1 MVDLITSE
9 GTEVAVVPD
18 FWFQID
24 SCCYPSKR
32 TAGERPIV
40 MREQPQ
46 DDWYHYPAIV
56 VGTYGKSFY
65 TSVQIFCISFYST
78 GSYHDARKKLSLA
91 EITNEIPPSDPEGK
105 NLGRGKRQKK
115 PRVPYSPDDETSDE
129 EPIQPPKRPSASS
142 VINPN
147 IPKGLLASGQI
158 HQNIGKQWSQVRGAN
173 SLPSNTNSGSSGSSA
188 GHTSQC
194 PEGYVGQTC
203 GSSQPEE
210 TFDSAMYVDQITSQS
225 NIGTDELASQYSSSY
240 SAPSWFRPS
249 IGFQQPI
256 SASLSPVHRTPAT
269 RPLPYSAVT
278 ESHGSQF
285 GPPVGLQQSVAVIPS
300 SAEQPTPATRP
311 LPYSVTESHGSQFE
325 PSIGFQQHAA
335 VISAVQQN
343 PFVCPLP
350 YSGASA
356 IASSN
361 PISEFGSSSGFQH
374 QTKTIT
380 FSSKSNQSPLNSQT
394 QKKGYIFHLN

>member
-1 MVDLITSE
+1 MY
-9 GTEVAVVPD
+9 
-18 FWFQID
+18 F
-24 SCCYPSKR
+24 
-32 TAGERPIV
+32 
-40 MREQPQ
+40 
-46 DDWYHYPAIV
+46 
-56 VGTYGKSFY
+56 
-65 TSVQIFCISFYST
+65 ISFYST

-203 GSSQPEE
+203 ESSQPEE

-269 RPLPYSAVT
+269 RPLPYSA